1 MECLEGEKF
10 VEAFLPFIIFAEVKC
25 IYIFYLFAYIHIYI
39 FLIYSFCFSVFMF
52 DWFVY

>member
-10 VEAFLPFIIFAEVKC
+10 VEASLPLIIFAEVKC

-39 FLIYSFCFSVFMF
+39 SHLFFLFQC
-52 DWFVY
+52 VYV